1 MKGNKFEVGALSE
14 AGLVKPNNEDNIL
27 VQVGEYK
34 NNDFGLFVVCDGL
47 GGLAYGEIASAM
59 VINKFR
65 KWWNEKVAGIVVV
78 RFDSSI
84 INSLKEVI
92 YEANEDIINYST
104 RIKKRVGT
112 TVSALLVLNEKY
124 YLVHVGDSRIYKIS
138 GGIIQLTEDHSYVAN
153 EVKYGRMTKEEARIS
168 SQNNLLLQCVGVR
181 DDIEIFSACG
191 ERRSRDIFL
200 VCSDGFYGT
209 LTNRYMQQVIN
220 KWKYSLYRK
229 DINVVMNQMV
239 DEVKK
244 NKERDNIS
252 IILMTSAIKEK
263 ESISDTSSL

>member
-14 AGLVKPNNEDNIL
+14 AGLVKVNNEDNIL

-34 NNDFGLFVVCDGL
+34 NNDFGLFIVCDGL

-65 KWWNEKVAGIVVV
+65 KWWNEKIAMMVVA
-78 RFDSSI
+78 RFDSFI

-92 YEANEDIINYST
+92 YEANKDIINYSN
-104 RIKKRVGT
+104 RIKKRIGT

-138 GGIIQLTEDHSYVAN
+138 GNIMQITEDHSYVAN
-153 EVKYGRMTKEEARIS
+153 EIKCGRMSLEEARCS
-168 SQNNLLLQCVGVR
+168 NQNNLLLQCVGVKENI
-181 DDIEIFSACG
+181 DIFSSCG

-209 LTNRYMQQVIN
+209 LTNRYIQQVIN

-229 DINVVMNQMV
+229 DINVVINQMV
-239 DEVKK
+239 DKVKQ
-244 NKERDNIS
+244 NGERDNIS
-252 IILMTSAIKEK
+252 VILMTTAIKAK
-263 ESISDTSSL
+263 QSMRDTSCL